1 MKTLSIDIETY
12 SDVPLQKTGVYR
24 YVESPNFE
32 ILLFAYS
39 VDSQPV
45 QVIDLACGEQIPKEI
60 LLALEDENVIKW
72 AFNATFERICL
83 SRFLGYPTGEYLK
96 PESWHCSMIWSATMG
111 LPLSLEGVGAVLGL
125 EKQKFSEGKD
135 LIKYFCQPC
144 APTKANGQRTR
155 NRPFH
160 APDKW
165 ALFKKYNIRDVE
177 TEMGIQQRLAKFP
190 VLAQVWEE
198 YHLDPDQAAVVKRIF
213 ADILSGKSTN
223 AIADELNAEKVPSKK
238 NNHWTSSTIRGILAN
253 EKYTGD
259 VIFQKAYTD
268 ETFNRHTNY
277 GEVDQYMAPD
287 HHEAIISHSDF
298 DAANALVNQRTAE
311 KGIDKRLME
320 TTHYLGDSFYPAI
333 IDKDTYQKAQ
343 EERKSRATALGR
355 NNKKTQMR
363 KLQIPTRFHM
373 GEVAAL
379 YDNPVKQ
386 AEYLYSLIESES
398 K

>member
-190 VLAQVWEE
+190 VLAQVCEE

-253 EKYTGD
+253 EKYTGN
-259 VIFQKAYTD
+259 VIFQKTYTD

-320 TTHYLGDSFYPAI
+320 TTNYLGDSFYPAI

-343 EERKSRATALGR
+343 EERKRRATALGR
-355 NNKKTQMR
+355 NNKQTQMR
-363 KLQIPTRFHM
+363 KLQIPTHFHM
-373 GEVAAL
+373 GEVAVL

>member
-259 VIFQKAYTD
+259 VIFQKTYTD

-333 IDKDTYQKAQ
+333 IDNDTYQKAQ
-343 EERKSRATALGR
+343 EERKRRATALGR

>member
-259 VIFQKAYTD
+259 VIFQKTYTD

-277 GEVDQYMAPD
+277 GEVDQYMTPD

-311 KGIDKRLME
+311 KSIDKRLME

-343 EERKSRATALGR
+343 EERKRRATALGR

>member
-111 LPLSLEGVGAVLGL
+111 LSLSLEGVGAVLGL

-259 VIFQKAYTD
+259 VIFQKTYTD

-277 GEVDQYMAPD
+277 GEVDQYMTLD

-311 KGIDKRLME
+311 KSIDKRLME

-343 EERKSRATALGR
+343 EERKRRATALGR

>member
-111 LPLSLEGVGAVLGL
+111 LSLSLEGVGAVLGL

-259 VIFQKAYTD
+259 VIFQKTYTD

-373 GEVAAL
+373 GEVTAL

>member
-259 VIFQKAYTD
+259 VIFQKTYTD

-333 IDKDTYQKAQ
+333 IDKDTYQKAH

>member
-259 VIFQKAYTD
+259 VIFQKTYTD

-355 NNKKTQMR
+355 NNKETQMR

>member
-165 ALFKKYNIRDVE
+165 TLFKKYNIRDVE

-238 NNHWTSSTIRGILAN
+238 NNHWTSSTIRGSLAN

-259 VIFQKAYTD
+259 VIFQKTYTD

>member
-1 MKTLSIDIETY
+1 MSKRGSKVLRYALVNAAHNVVKNNATYSID
-12 SDVPLQKTGVYR
+12 
-24 YVESPNFE
+24 N
-32 ILLFAYS
+32 
-39 VDSQPV
+39 QPV
-45 QVIDLACGEQIPKEI
+45 QVIDLAYGEQIPKEI
-60 LLALEDENVIKW
+60 LLALEDECVIKW

-96 PESWHCSMIWSATMG
+96 PKNRRCSMIWSATMG

-125 EKQKFSEGKD
+125 EKQKLSEGKD

-165 ALFKKYNIRDVE
+165 TLFKKYNIRDVE

-259 VIFQKAYTD
+259 VIFQKTYTD

-320 TTHYLGDSFYPAI
+320 TAHYLGDSFYPAI
-333 IDKDTYQKAQ
+333 IDEDTYQKAQ
-343 EERKSRATALGR
+343 EERKRRATALGR
-355 NNKKTQMR
+355 NNKQTQMR
-363 KLQIPTRFHM
+363 KIQIPTHFHM
-373 GEVAAL
+373 GEIAAL